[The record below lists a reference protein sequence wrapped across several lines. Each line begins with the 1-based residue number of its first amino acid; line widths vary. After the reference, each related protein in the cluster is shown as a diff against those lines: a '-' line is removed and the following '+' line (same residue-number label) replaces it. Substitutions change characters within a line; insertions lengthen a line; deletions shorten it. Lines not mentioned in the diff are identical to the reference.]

1 MVTPAAGLY
10 PWLRQ
15 LYANFSQQQ
24 QWHHA
29 TLFRTGKGLGVEQL
43 VVRLVELRH
52 CSAPIAS
59 AAGSKGCGQCQHCLL
74 HLSGTH
80 PDYISIAPLAGKAQ
94 ISIDQIRSCNA
105 QLLKKGL
112 LSQYRLVQIANA
124 HLMTVS
130 AANALL
136 KMLEEPP
143 QGVHF
148 FLSTDQPAQLPATI
162 MSRCSQQTVD
172 TPKAEQTLRWLN
184 RQLEQPINLA
194 QLHLLDGSPL
204 QALAMAQSNAIEPL
218 QHIVEQYA
226 VALAS
231 AGTGTKL
238 APQQC
243 LTFIEY
249 LRQHTSEIEIETVL
263 NLIQRVHR
271 DALKMQLQVTKSTSL
286 GLNANTCA
294 DLVTLPSTTIMQLDS
309 GICELKQQL
318 ILNNGVN
325 VLLQLQQVIVNS
337 IKNA

>member
-15 LYANFSQQQ
+15 LYGNFSQQQ

-29 TLFRTGKGLGVEQL
+29 ILFRTGKGLGVEQL
-43 VVRLVELRH
+43 VARLVELRH

-74 HLSGTH
+74 HVSGTH

-94 ISIDQIRSCNA
+94 ISIDQIRHCNA

-172 TPKAEQTLRWLN
+172 TPKVDQTLGWLN
-184 RQLEQPINLA
+184 RQLEQPVSLA

-204 QALAMAQSNAIEPL
+204 QALAIAQRNAIEPL

-231 AGTGTKL
+231 AGTTL

-243 LTFIEY
+243 LSFIEY

-271 DALKMQLQVTKSTSL
+271 DALKMQLQVTQSSSL
-286 GLNANTCA
+286 GLNADTCA
-294 DLVTLPSTTIMQLDS
+294 HLVKLPSTMIMVLES
-309 GICELKQQL
+309 AICELKQQL